1 MYSLSSYLGEILLL
15 NSFINGLKRIGY
27 DFIVIYFF
35 TFYYY
40 RFKYSL
46 RHENSELKVIHNTF

>member
-27 DFIVIYFF
+27 GFIVIYFLLSI
-35 TFYYY
+35 TIG
-40 RFKYSL
+40 L
-46 RHENSELKVIHNTF
+46 NTLYVMKIVS